1 MTLWTV
7 FRRGRLRVATCFIV
21 FPFVLLP
28 AIYFNLAL
36 RDKLPA
42 WFEFS
47 AISSDNVAN
56 TVKFYFTV
64 GSLMQP
70 FDFKVTLFVLSPLWL
85 ISQYFEILANIDIQ
99 TNVVMNQAYQNE
111 TQAGFITN
119 LEIFRCLSL
128 VAAISI
134 PNYFV

>member
-1 MTLWTV
+1 
-7 FRRGRLRVATCFIV
+7 
-21 FPFVLLP
+21 
-28 AIYFNLAL
+28 
-36 RDKLPA
+36 
-42 WFEFS
+42 
-47 AISSDNVAN
+47 
-56 TVKFYFTV
+56 
-64 GSLMQP
+64 MQP